1 VPLRALVDHR
11 EVIAPLLSEAEWDAL
26 REQVATEHL
35 RVVLPCCGADGFMR
49 RNQQG
54 TQHFA
59 HKPGAERCELAG
71 ETLQHLQAKAL
82 IVQASQ
88 RAGYAA
94 STEIAGE
101 GWRADVLATRGNVRI
116 ALEVQWSF
124 LRLDECEYRQE
135 RYARDGV
142 RGCWFFR
149 KPPAALV
156 RGDTLKARRDLPL
169 FHLVAN
175 ADSSFGIELN
185 TTLHPLGEFVMAL
198 LRGRVR
204 YCDQAVARR
213 ARRARAVCFDVA
225 CPRCGVRSVVY
236 AVDTRLRAD
245 CGLSF
250 YAGAAA
256 DATYDARVLNALA
269 QYRKSPDGR
278 LLRMG
283 AVRLREGVGMA
294 QACAGCDRP
303 FTADEIATAYTTALR
318 AGEDA
323 WLGRFEVDLPL
334 DAAVSAR
341 VPHWCYPAAGGQ
353 WCDEI

>member
-1 VPLRALVDHR
+1 LVDNR

-26 REQVATEHL
+26 RDRVAAEHL
-35 RVVLPCCGADGFMR
+35 RVLLPCCGADGFMR

-59 HKPGAERCELAG
+59 HKPGADRCELAG

-82 IVQASQ
+82 IVQASK
-88 RAGYAA
+88 RAGYDA

-101 GWRADVLATRGNVRI
+101 DWRADVLATRSSVRI

-124 LRLDECEYRQE
+124 LRLEDCEFRQE

-149 KPPAALV
+149 KPPGALV
-156 RGDTLKARRDLPL
+156 RGATLKARRDLPL
-169 FHLVAN
+169 FHLLAN
-175 ADSSFGIELN
+175 ADGTFAIELHSA
-185 TTLHPLGEFVMAL
+185 LHPLGAFVTAL

-204 YCDQAVARR
+204 YCEQAVARQ
-213 ARRARAVCFDVA
+213 ARRAQVLCFDLA

-245 CGLSF
+245 CGLTF
-250 YAGAAA
+250 DAGART

-269 QYRKSPDGR
+269 AYRKTDEGR

-303 FTADEIATAYTTALR
+303 FTTDEIEAAYRTALR
-318 AGEDA
+318 GGDDA
-323 WLGRFEVDLPL
+323 WLGRFDVDLPL
-334 DAAVSAR
+334 DDAVSAR
-341 VPHWCYPAAGGQ
+341 AAHWCYPAAGGR
-353 WCDEI
+353 WCDE